1 VVEQPEDSTAVVTA
15 VDFGKRRSTKERQ
28 LDPPMEQARRTLQ
41 TLRRLLARVGPYVLI
56 ELLLPGGTLVALLL
70 YLHSRREE
78 KPTTPRVQSES

>member
-1 VVEQPEDSTAVVTA
+1 
-15 VDFGKRRSTKERQ
+15 
-28 LDPPMEQARRTLQ
+28 MEQARRTLQ